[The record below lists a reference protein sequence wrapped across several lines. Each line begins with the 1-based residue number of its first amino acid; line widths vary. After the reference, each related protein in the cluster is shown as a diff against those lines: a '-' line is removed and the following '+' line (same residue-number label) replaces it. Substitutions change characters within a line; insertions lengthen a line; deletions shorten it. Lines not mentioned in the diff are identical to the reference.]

1 MAGDVLGCCC
11 EVALLEVVLRNG
23 TTQLLSLFAHTGK
36 LLRVATLTG
45 EVVDSLVVLT
55 LHRLQLAERKQIDV
69 LQLLSDVG
77 IDLSVLALKGKNI
90 LYLLFEGLV
99 FLGGFFKTL
108 FCKQTLLLTQFLE
121 RGFELMNTAYGI
133 LRIEEDA
140 QVDVV
145 E

>member
-69 LQLLSDVG
+69 LQLLADIG
-77 IDLSVLALKGKNI
+77 IDLSVLALKGQDI
-90 LYLLFEGLV
+90 LDLLFKELIFLAHLV
-99 FLGGFFKTL
+99 ETL
-108 FCKQTLLLTQFLE
+108 ILEQTLLLAQFLE
-121 RGFELMNTAYGI
+121 CGFELMNTAYGI